1 MTAGTIEAK
10 RGGERRGAVR
20 AALLT
25 AGHHLLA
32 QRPIDALAIDEI
44 TQAAGVAKGSFY
56 THFQDKSS
64 FASTILRD
72 IRGEIEAR
80 VDVANKAV
88 DDPARRVC
96 RALAVYVNYMLASP
110 QRGSVLR
117 RISMGL
123 ASTENPLN
131 RGVLADIAAGLRTGR
146 FVVPSVTAGALFVIG
161 ACEVAMQAA
170 VDGNSDA
177 DTVAL
182 AQQLAALLLR
192 GLGVEFREAESLS
205 AAAVHDLISLR
216 QA

>member
-1 MTAGTIEAK
+1 MATVATEIK
-10 RGGERRGAVR
+10 RSRERRGNVR

-25 AGHHLLA
+25 AGHRLLA
-32 QRPIDALAIDEI
+32 QRSIDALAVDDI

-56 THFQDKSS
+56 THFEDKSS

-80 VDVANKAV
+80 VDLANDGV

-96 RALAVYVNYMLASP
+96 RALAVYVNYMLASKE
-110 QRGSVLR
+110 RGSVLR
-117 RISMGL
+117 RISTGL

-131 RGVLADIAAGLRTGR
+131 RGVLADIASGLRSGR
-146 FVVPSVTAGALFVIG
+146 FVVPSVMAGALFVIG
-161 ACEVAMQAA
+161 ACEVAMQTA

-182 AQQLAALLLR
+182 AQQLSALLLR
-192 GLGVEFREAESLS
+192 GLGVEFREAEALS
-205 AAAVHDLISLR
+205 AAATHDLISLTP
-216 QA
+216 A